1 MNFFDKLIAKIK
13 AWFTG
18 AKAKAKTEYA
28 QLDDKID
35 NKVDDFTD
43 RYKEWAAKEAAEKQ
57 AKAAAAEAR
66 AAEARAAE
74 ARAAQDA
81 ESEVKTIETTVDLK
95 SVVKPHIAKTRIKAP
110 MVKNATKKK

>member
-66 AAEARAAE
+66 AAEARAA
-74 ARAAQDA
+74 QDA